1 MMIEL
6 LEKYSITDILI
17 FLAFIAL
24 AVKEFFT
31 FVDWSKKKI
40 KEAGLE
46 ATLDE
51 REEEKLNEYGER
63 IKANK
68 SKMSYLEKSINT
80 SLEKIAQFEKNID
93 QYSKEN
99 EEITN
104 QLEKLNNNISLL
116 LDSNKDII
124 KTTLTEKHHYYCYT
138 KRYIDDYSLECCEKL
153 FQHYKEEGGN
163 SFIEHFM
170 EDLRSLPQSASEE
183 KRREKEDNG

>member
-1 MMIEL
+1 MIDL

-24 AVKEFFT
+24 AAKEFFT

-51 REEEKLNEYGER
+51 REEEKLNEYDER

-80 SLEKIAQFEKNID
+80 SLEKIAQFEKDIN
-93 QYSKEN
+93 QYSEEN
-99 EEITN
+99 KEITN

-138 KRYIDDYSLECCEKL
+138 KKYIDDYSLECCEKL

>member
-1 MMIEL
+1 MIEL

-24 AVKEFFT
+24 AAKEFFT

-51 REEEKLNEYGER
+51 REEEKLNEYDER

-80 SLEKIAQFEKNID
+80 SLEKIAQFEKDIN
-93 QYSKEN
+93 QYSEEN
-99 EEITN
+99 KEITN

-124 KTTLTEKHHYYCYT
+124 KTTLTEKHHYYYYT

-170 EDLRSLPQSASEE
+170 EDLRSLPSSASEE

>member
-1 MMIEL
+1 MIEL

-24 AVKEFFT
+24 AAKEFFT

-51 REEEKLNEYGER
+51 REEEKLNEYDER

-68 SKMSYLEKSINT
+68 SKMSYLEESINT
-80 SLEKIAQFEKNID
+80 SLKKIAQFEKDIN